1 MQREQYQTLQWSK
14 QMLDWENA
22 SQDARQWWS
31 ELEELNSERVD
42 LILKLTVELLSRNAS
57 IDDFF
62 VACSYSE
69 REGVQ
74 ENLSFLDTMRQD
86 KNIGLNAVSETMIF
100 DVEEAAIYEQSLLD
114 EKDPPVYH

>member
-1 MQREQYQTLQWSK
+1 MQTEHYQTLQWSK

-22 SQDARQWWS
+22 SQDARQWWL
-31 ELEELNSERVD
+31 ELEELNSERID

-74 ENLSFLDTMRQD
+74 ENLNFLDTMRQD
-86 KNIGLNAVSETMIF
+86 KNIGISAAAETMVF
-100 DVEEAAIYEQSLLD
+100 DTEAAAFFEQTVND
-114 EKDPPVYH
+114 EKDPPIYH